1 MTHILIGT
9 ICFLIGGLIGVV
21 IMACCAAAGFAED
34 VDRWV
39 EGEKK

>member
-1 MTHILIGT
+1 MDYLIIG
-9 ICFLIGGLIGVV
+9 IGCFIAGGVVGVV

-39 EGEKK
+39 EGEKE